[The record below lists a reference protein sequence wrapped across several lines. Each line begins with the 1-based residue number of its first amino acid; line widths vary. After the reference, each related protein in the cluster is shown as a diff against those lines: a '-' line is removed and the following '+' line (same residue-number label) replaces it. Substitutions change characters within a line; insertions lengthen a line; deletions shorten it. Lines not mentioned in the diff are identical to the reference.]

1 MTDNSEAI
9 AASELGRAPDTKAN
23 FTGKHWQVIIF
34 QGLLFFLGAGVTTHG
49 LNVVIPTLS
58 KTYNLDYAQLLALAT
73 PASWAGIVSSYLAAK
88 ASEKWG
94 AKLTLLVCLLFTAVF
109 YAALGYASSM
119 MLFVF
124 FFSGVAFFA
133 SGGAYIAGPSIIAN
147 WFPNKKDLAFGWTT
161 IGQNLSSAFFV
172 MLLAWFLATFGPQW
186 GFSGMSVLL
195 VILFLLFA
203 VFSKNTPEE
212 AGCFPDNDP
221 NWKQHAAVDEGNA
234 GAVNPALT
242 TGALLRNKDVW
253 LLGLGA
259 GGVYIVL
266 VGVLS
271 QLVPRMMDMGL
282 DLQTAIWYM
291 SLSALIGTVGAPFW
305 GWLGQKIGTKWALAF
320 YEAWWVVAIVIN
332 LLAGSSVVILW
343 VSLLMIGLSLGGA
356 TNLTTS
362 VVAGKFRRK
371 AFAPAFGVVS
381 PIQSIVRCFAFSI
394 LALGLNYL
402 GGLAGA
408 WALLGGI
415 GVLTVVCYL
424 LVDPT
429 PVE

>member
-1 MTDNSEAI
+1 MTDESGMMTVGEASV
-9 AASELGRAPDTKAN
+9 ASTTKTN
-23 FTGKHWQVIIF
+23 FTARHWMVIAM
-34 QGLLFFLGAGVTTHG
+34 QAMLFFLGAGLTTHG
-49 LNVVIPTLS
+49 LNIVIPTLAQ
-58 KTYNLDYAQLLALAT
+58 TYGLDNAQLLLYAT

-88 ASEKWG
+88 TSEKWG
-94 AKLTLLVCLLFTAVF
+94 PKLTVLVCIFFSALCYT
-109 YAALGYASSM
+109 ALGYASSIT
-119 MLFVF
+119 LFVTF
-124 FFSGVAFFA
+124 FAGVAFFA
-133 SGGAYIAGPSIIAN
+133 SGGVYIAGPAIIAN
-147 WFPNKKDLAFGWTT
+147 WFPVKKDLAFGWTT
-161 IGQNLSSAFFV
+161 VGQNLSSAFFV
-172 MLLAWFLATFGPQW
+172 MMLAWFLGTFGPQW

-195 VILFLLFA
+195 AFLFVLFA
-203 VFSKNTPEE
+203 LFAKNTPEE
-212 AGCFPDNDP
+212 AGLYPDNDP
-221 NWKQHAAVDEGNA
+221 NWKAHLVNEDEDV
-234 GAVNPALT
+234 AVNPALT
-242 TGALLRNKDVW
+242 TGALLKNKDIW

-305 GWLGQKIGTKWALAF
+305 GWLGQKLGTKWALAF
-320 YEAWWVVAIVIN
+320 YEAWWVAAIIIN
-332 LLAGSSVVILW
+332 LVAGDSVVILW

-371 AFAPAFGVVS
+371 AFAPAFGIVS

-394 LALGLNYL
+394 LALGLTYL

-408 WALLGGI
+408 WMLLAGI
-415 GVLTVVCYL
+415 GVLTVICYM

-429 PVE
+429 PVD